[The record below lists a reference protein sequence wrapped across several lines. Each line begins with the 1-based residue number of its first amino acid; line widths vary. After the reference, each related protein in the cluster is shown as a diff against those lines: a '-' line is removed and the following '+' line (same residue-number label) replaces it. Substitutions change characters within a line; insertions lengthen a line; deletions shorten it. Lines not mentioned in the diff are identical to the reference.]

1 MSEFGNFLHGLGVA
15 LGDAGFRWKC
25 ANCGETSR
33 DYTGNLFDG
42 DARCPNCG
50 MNPVIPG
57 HRPTD
62 DEPSSPPTA
71 SRHESVPEGRHY
83 DVSSSASVSGKPMY
97 LH

>member
-1 MSEFGNFLHGLGVA
+1 MSKFGDFLYDIGVA
-15 LGDAGFRWKC
+15 LGDAGFRWRCK
-25 ANCGETSR
+25 NCGKTSR

-50 MNPVIPG
+50 MNPVIAG
-57 HRPTD
+57 HRRTN

-71 SRHESVPEGRHY
+71 SRYESVPEGHRY
-83 DVSSSASVSGKPMY
+83 DASSSASVSGKAMY